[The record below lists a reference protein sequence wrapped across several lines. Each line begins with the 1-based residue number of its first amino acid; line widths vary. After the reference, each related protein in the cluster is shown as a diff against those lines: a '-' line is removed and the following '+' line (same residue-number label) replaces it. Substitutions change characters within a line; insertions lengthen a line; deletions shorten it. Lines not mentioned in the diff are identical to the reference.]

1 MKNVTITVDDPV
13 LEWARIEAARR
24 GTSVSR
30 MVGDFLGEMQRREDA
45 YERAY
50 LAWRTDERTWR
61 AGAAARRIHGFE
73 RSPAHVGEAPQPLQR
88 SLAQPVFVD
97 TAVLVAAED
106 GADAALQAPVLACLD
121 LLWRERLGR
130 VSSQVL
136 AEFYDTVTRA
146 ASAPM
151 PHGDARAAIRR
162 YHSWTPWQIDAATLE
177 TTWALEARHQL
188 AWGDCL
194 ALAAAQHSGCASLL
208 SLSLPQGAQ
217 YGGVEVLHPL
227 HCALAVP

>member
-50 LAWRTDERTWR
+50 LAWRTDDRTWR
-61 AGAAARRIHGFE
+61 ASPPVGRISGFE
-73 RSPAHVGEAPQPLQR
+73 RSAAYTGQAPLPLQR

-97 TAVLVAAED
+97 TAVLIAAED
-106 GADAALQAPVLACLD
+106 GADTALQAPVLACLD

-136 AEFYDTVTRA
+136 AEFYETVTRA
-146 ASAPM
+146 ASDPM
-151 PHGDARAAIRR
+151 PQGDARAAIRR
-162 YHSWTPWQIDAATLE
+162 YHSWTPWQVDAATLE
-177 TTWALEARHQL
+177 TAWALEARHQL

-194 ALAAAQHSGCASLL
+194 ALAAAQHSGCASVL

-227 HCALAVP
+227 HCSLAAP